1 MPILCTICAR
11 GGSKGLNNK
20 AIRKIKNKPLIW
32 YTIQQAIN
40 SKIFDE
46 VVVSTDSKKIRNI
59 SINSGAKAWFL
70 RPKKLAN
77 DHCSKLLAIR
87 HTFFESEKYF
97 KRNFDYCIDLD
108 ITSPLRNP
116 DDIKK
121 AFKLFM
127 RNKASN
133 LISVCDSKKNPYFN
147 MIEKKKGQ
155 IRIVKKV
162 KNSDTF
168 SRSFSTK
175 HNFTRRQDAPKVYEM
190 NASIYIFSRN
200 FIIKKMSLLN
210 KNTSLYLMPRNR
222 SIDIDDLFD
231 LKLVKYLMKK

>member
-1 MPILCTICAR
+1 
-11 GGSKGLNNK
+11 
-20 AIRKIKNKPLIW
+20 
-32 YTIQQAIN
+32 
-40 SKIFDE
+40 
-46 VVVSTDSKKIRNI
+46 
-59 SINSGAKAWFL
+59 
-70 RPKKLAN
+70 
-77 DHCSKLLAIR
+77 
-87 HTFFESEKYF
+87 
-97 KRNFDYCIDLD
+97 
-108 ITSPLRNP
+108 
-116 DDIKK
+116 
-121 AFKLFM
+121 
-127 RNKASN
+127 
-133 LISVCDSKKNPYFN
+133 